1 MKKRLL
7 SILLILTVVI
17 SSNSVTACA
26 SNSRVE
32 QILEEMTL
40 REKVE
45 QMFMMD
51 VRKWGDDDLTVLN
64 DSLKGLVR
72 DYNFGAIILFAENV
86 KETKQTFE
94 LTQALQTAAIS
105 DGGIPMIIATDQE
118 GGKVYRLG
126 SGTALPGNMA
136 VAATGKTSNAYKS
149 GKVIG
154 SELSALGINATL
166 APVVDINNNPNNS
179 VIGVRS
185 YSDSA
190 SIVGKY
196 AAQTIK
202 GLGEYNVIS
211 CVKHFPGHGDTATDS
226 HYGLPVVKKTKK
238 QLLANELKPYKTA
251 IKQGVD
257 MVMTAHILYPK
268 VEKDK
273 VKSSK
278 TGKLESLPATMS
290 DAFVKRI
297 LKKEFG
303 FKGIVCTDGMNMQGV
318 TDYWNETQASINAIK
333 AGVDMLCMP
342 VTIRSKDDIKN
353 LDKLLDKIV
362 AAVNSGK
369 IPESR
374 INDAC
379 RRILK
384 VKMKRGIL
392 DYDASDYSLEKAK
405 SVVGCQENR
414 AVEKKIAEEAVT
426 LIRNK
431 KKTIPLK
438 ISETS
443 KVLMMVPYS
452 NEAGQ
457 MIMAW
462 NRAKNAGLIPD
473 GAEVK
478 TVSFNSNGKV
488 DNYKEKLDWADTII
502 INSEIDQGTR
512 ISKKDWLYTG
522 PNNFVNYAEKQGKT
536 TIILSVLVPYDVTLY
551 TKADAVL
558 AVYGCKG
565 SSVDPDE
572 ALKSGITETK
582 DACGPNIIAGVEAC
596 LGTFKPSGK
605 LPVKIPTLN
614 KKTGK
619 YTSKMKYKRG
629 YSVK

>member
-1 MKKRLL
+1 MKRRLL
-7 SILLILTVVI
+7 SILLVLSMII
-17 SSNSVTACA
+17 SSNNFVACA
-26 SNSRVE
+26 ANSRVQE
-32 QILEEMTL
+32 IMSNMTL

-51 VRKWGDDDLTVLN
+51 VRKWGDKDLTVLN
-64 DSLKGLVR
+64 TNFKSLIR

-86 KETKQTFE
+86 KETKQTLE
-94 LTQALQTAAIS
+94 LTQALQAAAIS
-105 DGGIPMIIATDQE
+105 DGGIPLIIATDQE
-118 GGKVYRLG
+118 GGRVYRLG

-154 SELSALGINATL
+154 SEVSALGINTTL
-166 APVVDINNNPNNS
+166 APVVDINNNPNNT

-190 SIVGKY
+190 SVVGKY

-202 GLGEYNVIS
+202 GLSEYNVIS

-226 HYGLPVVKKTKK
+226 HYGLPIVKKTKK
-238 QLLANELKPYKTA
+238 QLLANELKPYKTV

-273 VKSSK
+273 VKSNK
-278 TGKLESLPATMS
+278 TGKKESLPATMS
-290 DAFVKRI
+290 DEFVKKI
-297 LKKEFG
+297 LKKELG
-303 FKGIVCTDGMNMQGV
+303 FKGIVCTDAMNMKGV
-318 TDYWNETQASINAIK
+318 ADYWNESQAAINAIK

-353 LDKLLDKIV
+353 LDKVLDKIV
-362 AAVNSGK
+362 SAVQNGK

-374 INDAC
+374 IDDAC
-379 RRILK
+379 RRILT
-384 VKMKRGIL
+384 VKMNRGIL
-392 DYDASDYSLEKAK
+392 DYDASAYTLEQAQ
-405 SVVGCQENR
+405 SVVGCEENR
-414 AVEKKIAEEAVT
+414 DVEEQIAEAAVT
-426 LIRNK
+426 LVRNK
-431 KKTIPLK
+431 NKTIPLK
-438 ISETS
+438 ITKSS

-457 MIMAW
+457 MVMAW
-462 NRAKNAGLIPD
+462 NRAKKAGLIPD
-473 GAEVK
+473 GAKVK
-478 TVSFNSNGKV
+478 TVVFNADSEA
-488 DNYKEKLDWADTII
+488 DSYKDKLDWADTII
-502 INSEIDQGTR
+502 INSEIDKGSR
-512 ISKKDWLYTG
+512 ISDKDWLYTG
-522 PNNFVNYAEKQGKT
+522 PKNFVNYAEAQGKIT
-536 TIILSVLVPYDVTLY
+536 VILSVLVPYDVTLY

-582 DACGPNIIAGVEAC
+582 EACGPNIIAGVEAC
-596 LGTFKPSGK
+596 LGTFKPSGT
-605 LPVKIPTLN
+605 LPVNVPKINT
-614 KKTGK
+614 KTGK
-619 YTSKMKYKRG
+619 YTSKIKYKRG
-629 YSVK
+629 YSAN

>member
-7 SILLILTVVI
+7 SILLILTMII
-17 SSNSVTACA
+17 SSSSFTACA
-26 SNSRVE
+26 ANSRVE
-32 QILEEMTL
+32 EIISNMTL
-40 REKVE
+40 REKIE

-51 VRKWGDDDLTVLN
+51 VRKWGDKDLTVLN
-64 DSLKGLVR
+64 DSFEDLIR

-86 KETKQTFE
+86 KGTKQTFK
-94 LTQALQTAAIS
+94 LTQDLQAAAIS
-105 DGGIPMIIATDQE
+105 DAGIPLMIATDQE

-154 SELSALGINATL
+154 SEVSALGINTTL
-166 APVVDINNNPNNS
+166 APVVDINDNPNNT
-179 VIGVRS
+179 VIGLRS
-185 YSDSA
+185 YGDSA
-190 SIVGKY
+190 SLVGKY
-196 AAQTIK
+196 AAQIIK
-202 GLGEYNVIS
+202 GLSEYNVIS

-226 HYGLPVVKKTKK
+226 HYGLPVVKKIKK
-238 QLLANELKPYKTA
+238 QLLANELKPYKTV

-392 DYDASDYSLEKAK
+392 DYDASSYSLEKAQ

-414 AVEKKIAEEAVT
+414 DIEEQIAEAAVT

-431 KKTIPLK
+431 NKTIPLK
-438 ISETS
+438 ITKSS

-457 MIMAW
+457 MVMAW
-462 NRAKNAGLIPD
+462 NRAKNAGLIPE
-473 GAEVK
+473 GAKVK
-478 TVSFNSNGKV
+478 TVVFNADTEV
-488 DNYKEKLDWADTII
+488 DSYKDKLDWADTII
-502 INSEIDQGTR
+502 INSEIDKGSR
-512 ISKKDWLYTG
+512 ISDKDWLYTG
-522 PNNFVNYAEKQGKT
+522 PKNFVNYAESKGKN

-565 SSVDPDE
+565 SNVNPED

-582 DACGPNIIAGVEAC
+582 DACGPNIVAGVEAC
-596 LGTFKPSGK
+596 LGTFNPSGT
-605 LPVKIPTLN
+605 LPVNVPKINT
-614 KKTGK
+614 KTGK
-619 YTSKMKYKRG
+619 YTSKIKYKRG
-629 YSVK
+629 YGVK

>member
-7 SILLILTVVI
+7 SILLILTMVI
-17 SSNSVTACA
+17 SSSSVTVSA
-26 SNSRVE
+26 SSSKVT
-32 QILEEMTL
+32 QIMANMTL

-64 DSLKGLVR
+64 DSLKGLIR

-86 KETKQTFE
+86 KYTKQTFE
-94 LTQALQTAAIS
+94 LTQDLQAAAIS
-105 DGGIPMIIATDQE
+105 DGGIPLIIATDQE
-118 GGKVYRLG
+118 GGRVYRLG

-154 SELSALGINATL
+154 SEVSALGINTTL
-166 APVVDINNNPNNS
+166 MPVVDINNNPNNT
-179 VIGVRS
+179 VIGIRS

-202 GLGEYNVIS
+202 GLSEYNVIS

-226 HYGLPVVKKTKK
+226 HYGLPIVKKTKK

-251 IKQGVD
+251 IKNGVD

-278 TGKLESLPATMS
+278 TGKKESLPATMS
-290 DAFVKRI
+290 DAFVKKI

-303 FKGIVCTDGMNMQGV
+303 FKGIVCTDGMHMQGV
-318 TDYWNETQASINAIK
+318 TDYWNESQAAINAIK

-353 LDKLLDKIV
+353 LDKVLDKIV
-362 AAVNSGK
+362 AAVEKGK

-384 VKMKRGIL
+384 VKMNRGIL
-392 DYDASDYSLEKAK
+392 DYDASDYSLEKAQ

-414 AVEKKIAEEAVT
+414 AIEKQIAEEAVT

-431 KKTIPLK
+431 NKTIPLQ
-438 ISETS
+438 ITETS
-443 KVLMMVPYS
+443 KVLMMVPYI

-462 NRAKNAGLIPD
+462 NRAKKAGLIPD

-478 TVSFNSNGKV
+478 TANFDGDGKV
-488 DNYKEKLDWADTII
+488 DNFKEKLDWADTII

-512 ISKKDWLYTG
+512 ISKKDWLYMG
-522 PNNFVNYAEKQGKT
+522 PKNFVNYAESQGKT

-565 SSVDPDE
+565 SSVDPDK
-572 ALKSGITETK
+572 ALKSEITETK
-582 DACGPNIIAGVEAC
+582 EACGPNIIAGVEAC

-605 LPVKIPTLN
+605 LPVKVPTLN

-619 YTSKMKYKRG
+619 YTSKIKYKRG
-629 YSVK
+629 YSAK